1 MLVVWPSGT
10 ATCRA
15 NHLMDVLLGWP
26 INQVAI
32 YRKGARNNYGFCKA
46 RVRVIFVD
54 KYVQIILWGGHG
66 VRWKVWSTT
75 SEH

>member
-26 INQVAI
+26 INQVAMD
-32 YRKGARNNYGFCKA
+32 RKGARNNYGFCKA
-46 RVRVIFVD
+46 RVRVIFV
-54 KYVQIILWGGHG
+54 G
-66 VRWKVWSTT
+66 
-75 SEH
+75 